1 MKRIFLWMTSAATV
15 LAVSCNKSELQQPGG
30 GNGGRNPLTVR
41 VSFDTGTPSVPGG
54 AWRPVAKSVS
64 PAVSIEYG
72 AGAVPETRAVT
83 ALDDQ
88 NEKTVHDLWALQY
101 TEQGALVGEPFYTD
115 QIQQSDA
122 SVTVEINL
130 TSSEGKT
137 NRVYFVANTGDKGLF
152 NASNAAT
159 ETAFRDLSKTQT
171 AEYKP
176 SSTTGLLMNG
186 LYSGAVGA
194 EMNGVTLK
202 RGVAKVNFSYTTDSE
217 FGKKFTVESVTLKN
231 AANKIHYV
239 KTASAPWPAAD
250 ASNHTSYPAETL
262 GGDPKTGS
270 YTWYLP
276 ENLQTAV
283 KNAKGEGWATYI
295 EIAGRWTGHGD
306 GLPRNVTYYIPV
318 GSDGVTQTNYSV
330 ERNKI
335 YTVSVTLK
343 GANDADTRVKV
354 EEAVTPVLANCGM
367 VVPGGQVAF
376 DVADRQSKLTGAE
389 ASGLSLKQWQK
400 GSEYV
405 PIVIWQDVSG
415 LVKKVTYEKSNGY
428 VIVETDK
435 AKGSGNAV
443 VGLYP
448 AGTTTENYTSQ
459 GCLWSWHVWVTDY
472 QPDGKKSYSLGINS
486 KTEVDGG
493 QVHTYGTKFAA
504 KNPGKVIMDRN
515 LGATKAFYSPTEVNK
530 AGNDADLAFGMFYQ
544 WGRKDP
550 FPRVQGST
558 IVASDATGTTIPIYG
573 PDGKELAK
581 EVQDAAGNGYRKIKV
596 ETAMKGTNTLEY
608 SVKNPLAFIYNGN
621 EPYDWYTNLKDKSGN
636 EYIYQNDAL
645 WGNGT
650 TKSVY
655 DPCPEGWRV
664 APNETWS
671 DFTRDAN
678 TPKNGTFP
686 YYSAGVI
693 GEKYGSGNYKVSN
706 GRYYTAL
713 GGAEGADNGVRAWYP
728 APGYR
733 DFGRTGYEGVARNV
747 GNNGYS
753 WSSSVSGSNGF
764 YLNFNTTNLNPSNAN
779 NRGHGFQ
786 VRCLQE

>member
-83 ALDDQ
+83 ALNDE
-88 NEKTVHDLWALQY
+88 NEKAVHDLWALQY

-137 NRVYFVANTGDKGLF
+137 NKVYFVANTGDKGLF

-262 GGDPKTGS
+262 GDDPKTGS

-283 KNAKGEGWATYI
+283 KNAKGEGWATYV

-367 VVPGGQVAF
+367 VVPGAQVAF

-448 AGTTTENYTSQ
+448 AGTTTENYTNQ

-472 QPDGKKSYSLGINS
+472 QPDGKKNYGLGINS
-486 KTEVDGG
+486 KIDVPGKG

-504 KNPGKVIMDRN
+504 TNPGKVIMDRN
-515 LGATKAFYSPTEVNK
+515 LGATKAFYSEEEAKT
-530 AGNDADLAFGMFYQ
+530 AGNDADQAFGMFYQ

-558 IVASDATGTTIPIYG
+558 ISASGATGTTIPIYG
-573 PDGKELAK
+573 PTGSTPLPEDGTGYKKVDITAGSVVVGNNSLAYA
-581 EVQDAAGNGYRKIKV
+581 VAH
-596 ETAMKGTNTLEY
+596 
-608 SVKNPLAFIYNGN
+608 PLTFIYNGSA
-621 EPYDWYTNLKDKSGN
+621 PYDWYTTSTTS
-636 EYIYQNDAL
+636 QNNAL
-645 WGNGT
+645 WGDGT
-650 TKSVY
+650 AKSVY
-655 DPCPEGWRV
+655 DPCPEGWRI

-671 DFTRDAN
+671 DFGTDAYAEIFRYYIDG
-678 TPKNGTFP
+678 TPKTSSSTPSNE
-686 YYSAGVI
+686 YYAT
-693 GEKYGSGNYKVSN
+693 N
-706 GRYYTAL
+706 GRLYKPTT
-713 GGAEGADNGVRAWYP
+713 GAVRAWYP

-733 DFGRTGYEGVARNV
+733 DFGRTGCEGEARYV
-747 GNNGYS
+747 GYRGYS

-764 YLNFNTTNLNPSNAN
+764 CLDFSTTYLHPSDAN
-779 NRGHGFQ
+779 YRGHGFQ

>member
-83 ALDDQ
+83 PLDEE
-88 NEKTVHDLWALQY
+88 NERKVHNLWALQY
-101 TEQGALVGEPFYTD
+101 DESGQLVGEPFYTD
-115 QIQQSDA
+115 RIQQSEA

-130 TSSEGKT
+130 TSSEGKSHK
-137 NRVYFVANTGDKGLF
+137 VYFVANTGNNSLF
-152 NASNAAT
+152 TTSNAAT
-159 ETAFRDLSKTQT
+159 ETAFQNLSQTQT

-176 SSTTGLLMNG
+176 GSGTGLLMNG
-186 LYSGAVGA
+186 LYSGTVGA

-231 AANKIHYV
+231 AASKIHYV

-262 GGDPKTGS
+262 SGEPKTGS

-376 DVADRQSKLTGAE
+376 DVADRQSKLGAE
-389 ASGLSLKQWQK
+389 ASSLPLKSWNK
-400 GSEYV
+400 STDYTAYL
-405 PIVIWQDVSG
+405 IWQDAQSLVSSVEYNKA
-415 LVKKVTYEKSNGY
+415 LGY
-428 VIVETDK
+428 VVVKTASGK
-435 AKGSGNAV
+435 SGNAV
-443 VGLYP
+443 VGLFP
-448 AGTTTENYTSQ
+448 AGTQKSQ
-459 GCLWSWHVWVTDY
+459 AQTANCIWSWHVWVTDY
-472 QPDGKKSYSLGINS
+472 HPDGTKKYNLGINQKVS
-486 KTEVDGG
+486 ESTG
-493 QVHTYGTKFAA
+493 QVHTYGAKYMAA
-504 KNPGKVIMDRN
+504 VNAVKPTTGYSSSNIRVIMDRN
-515 LGATKAFYSPTEVNK
+515 LGATKTYYTAPASGDNT
-530 AGNDADLAFGMFYQ
+530 ADQAFGLFYQ

-550 FPRVQGST
+550 FPR
-558 IVASDATGTTIPIYG
+558 ATGADINPSTTTENSKTIEIYDIDNQILTE
-573 PDGKELAK
+573 DGTGYKK
-581 EVQDAAGNGYRKIKV
+581 TDIKTGGVVSGNNSLGYAV
-596 ETAMKGTNTLEY
+596 
-608 SVKNPLAFIYNGN
+608 SHPLVFIYNSTTPN
-621 EPYDWYTNLKDKSGN
+621 DWYATSESN
-636 EYIYQNDAL
+636 QNDAL
-645 WGNGT
+645 WGDEAEE
-650 TKSVY
+650 KSVY
-655 DPCPEGWRV
+655 DPCPEGWRI

-671 DFTRDAN
+671 DFSRTTIA
-678 TPKNGTFP
+678 TSPLNGTFP
-686 YYSAGVI
+686 YYIKGAPKEDGKSGD
-693 GEKYGSGNYKVSN
+693 YGMTNGRLYKVSSS
-706 GRYYTAL
+706 G
-713 GGAEGADNGVRAWYP
+713 EGTPIAWYP

-733 DFGRTGYEGVARNV
+733 NFASGALLGV
-747 GNNGYS
+747 GIYGYS
-753 WSSSVSGSNGF
+753 WSSTVAASGYNAHYLYF
-764 YLNFNTTNLNPSNAN
+764 YTQGLNPTYTNSRAY
-779 NRGHGFQ
+779 GLQ

>member
-88 NEKTVHDLWALQY
+88 NEKAVHDLWALQY

-137 NRVYFVANTGDKGLF
+137 NKVYFVANTGDKSLF

-159 ETAFRDLSKTQT
+159 ETAFQDLSKTQA

-176 SSTTGLLMNG
+176 SSATGLLMNG

-239 KTASAPWPAAD
+239 KTVSAPWPAAD

-376 DVADRQSKLTGAE
+376 SVANRQEKLTGGE
-389 ASGLSLKQWQK
+389 AANLPLKTQWRI

-405 PIVIWQDVSG
+405 PIVIWQDVSE

-435 AKGSGNAV
+435 AKGFGNAV

-448 AGTTTENYTSQ
+448 AGTTPENYTSQ

-472 QPDGKKSYSLGINS
+472 QPDGTKDYGLGENSYAS
-486 KTEVDGG
+486 VDGG

-504 KNPGKVIMDRN
+504 TNPGKVIMDRN
-515 LGATKAFYSPTEVNK
+515 LGATEAFYSEEEAKT

-558 IVASDATGTTIPIYG
+558 ISVSGATGKTIPIYG
-573 PDGKELAK
+573 PTGSTPLPEDGTGYKKVGITTGGVISENNSLAYA
-581 EVQDAAGNGYRKIKV
+581 VAH
-596 ETAMKGTNTLEY
+596 
-608 SVKNPLAFIYNGN
+608 PLTFIYNGSAPN
-621 EPYDWYTNLKDKSGN
+621 DWYTTSTTS
-636 EYIYQNDAL
+636 QNPAL
-645 WGNGT
+645 WDDGV

-671 DFTRDAN
+671 DFGEEPYAEIFRYYIDGEPKTSSS
-678 TPKNGTFP
+678 TPPNE
-686 YYSAGVI
+686 YYAT
-693 GEKYGSGNYKVSN
+693 N
-706 GRYYTAL
+706 GRLYKPTT
-713 GGAEGADNGVRAWYP
+713 GAVRAWYP

-733 DFGRTGYEGVARNV
+733 GNASGALSGV
-747 GNNGYS
+747 GGSGYS
-753 WSSSVSGSNGF
+753 WSSTVVTGGYTAHHLGF
-764 YLNFNTTNLNPSNAN
+764 GTQGLNPTNTSYRAL
-779 NRGHGFQ
+779 GLQ